1 MPRKLS
7 HILLTAML
15 LTLSSGAAMAD
26 KPNSPIKKTLDG
38 RCLTPDHPD
47 YWETNIYIAKPSV
60 ESCIASGGQLVA
72 AN

>member
-1 MPRKLS
+1 MLRKS
-7 HILLTAML
+7 NHILLAAL
-15 LTLSSGAAMAD
+15 LLSLSSAVAMAD
-26 KPNSPIKKTLDG
+26 KPVSPIKKTLDG

-47 YWETNIYIAKPSV
+47 YWKTNIYIAKPSV